1 SSDVCSSDLP
11 QEQHMTEQ
19 TAPHS
24 PDEHEPTGA
33 SPAPAVEPVVEKEL
47 PEDIASLSYEA
58 ARDQLVEVVRRLES
72 GQGGLEESI
81 SLWERG
87 EMLARR
93 CQQWLDRARER
104 LEDAVAARRPGV
116 SPEQCNDV
124 RRRSAQGFDRCRGEH
139 FQLLELSLAASD
151 EAPPLAVTGDR
162 VKALAV
168 TAAAEHLAVDP
179 IDLLFLLDHGS
190 RNGGR
195 QHRRAELRALDQD
208 N

>member
-1 SSDVCSSDLP
+1 
-11 QEQHMTEQ
+11 MTEQ

-24 PDEHEPTGA
+24 PDEHEPTRA

-93 CQQWLDRARER
+93 CQQWLDGARER
-104 LEDAVAARRPGV
+104 LEDAVAARRPGD
-116 SPEQCNDV
+116 SPEQ
-124 RRRSAQGFDRCRGEH
+124 
-139 FQLLELSLAASD
+139 
-151 EAPPLAVTGDR
+151 
-162 VKALAV
+162 
-168 TAAAEHLAVDP
+168 
-179 IDLLFLLDHGS
+179 
-190 RNGGR
+190 
-195 QHRRAELRALDQD
+195 
-208 N
+208 